1 MLCCA
6 VGGFGGKGGRAE
18 AGRNTVWNSLQE
30 LLREDDRVAGFRLHA
45 LRTHTTLSPA
55 SSVPSFCQP
64 ATIVPAAWGLSG
76 LEYLDEWA
84 GGSVGELAL
93 EGRVEVLLVARTD
106 HSNP

>member
-45 LRTHTTLSPA
+45 LRTHTTLSLA
-55 SSVPSFCQP
+55 SSAPFPCSLPQSVAF
-64 ATIVPAAWGLSG
+64 LSARKNR
-76 LEYLDEWA
+76 A
-84 GGSVGELAL
+84 GVGA
-93 EGRVEVLLVARTD
+93 
-106 HSNP
+106 

>member
-45 LRTHTTLSPA
+45 LRTHTTLSLA
-55 SSVPSFCQP
+55 SSAPFLSAFLSSLPFCQK
-64 ATIVPAAWGLSG
+64 
-76 LEYLDEWA
+76 
-84 GGSVGELAL
+84 ELCRQLGA
-93 EGRVEVLLVARTD
+93 
-106 HSNP
+106 